1 MRNFFKVIVAF
12 LLGLFLSGAV
22 DLDDLKF
29 RRNIRKLKKE
39 QWFKEFSD
47 NGRYYESIY
56 QNQAL
61 KNYLTQKGIVQRILQ
76 DKDERETFLGFIQKS
91 F

>member
-1 MRNFFKVIVAF
+1 MRNFFKLIGAF

-22 DLDDLKF
+22 ELDDLKF

-56 QNQAL
+56 QNPAL
-61 KNYLTQKGIVQRILQ
+61 KDYLTQKGIIERILQ
-76 DKDERETFLGFIQKS
+76 DKDEKEKFLSFIQMG